1 MIRQTKGRSSNY
13 REPHDSTPTPRNQRR
28 EECGFGFPPSPDSFK
43 NTPVI
48 NSEMQADILKAAA
61 NAAHCNSYNLAPI
74 PALLRC
80 CLPAAIRWRIWA
92 IVVSAIQRESGGCFS
107 HIGKKVNERRPPPFA
122 DLDSAAA
129 VIIVAV
135 VIRVFAS
142 LNHVGPRMVGFGR
155 VGPSRLTV
163 SCASLNCDLRQK
175 ASARPSTAHSQTV
188 VSNNNLSSAVTAA
201 KARALTF
208 PVSAANRGGDCNHGK
223 SSKLRTDRQSSGR
236 HNSDPFVVVFSCGGQ
251 HQLASATIMRGS

>member
-1 MIRQTKGRSSNY
+1 MIRPPRERSSNY
-13 REPHDSTPTPRNQRR
+13 RGLHDSSPTPNNQRR
-28 EECGFGFPPSPDSFK
+28 EECSFGFPSSSDSS
-43 NTPVI
+43 TDTI
-48 NSEMQADILKAAA
+48 ITNSEMRADILKAAA
-61 NAAHCNSYNLAPI
+61 NAAHRNCYDLATI

-107 HIGKKVNERRPPPFA
+107 HIVKKVNERRTPAFA
-122 DLDSAAA
+122 DLDSTTA
-129 VIIVAV
+129 VITVAM
-135 VIRVFAS
+135 VIRVLAP
-142 LNHVGPRMVGFGR
+142 LNHVGPGMVGFGHSGPAR
-155 VGPSRLTV
+155 VPV
-163 SCASLNCDLRQK
+163 SCASLSCDLRQK

-188 VSNNNLSSAVTAA
+188 VPNNNLSSAITSA

-223 SSKLRTDRQSSGR
+223 SSKLRTDRQSYGR

-251 HQLASATIMRGS
+251 HQLASATIMCGS